1 MFNDVH
7 VFLKQTPLVSLVGF
21 LQSLGERPLSLL
33 PLWFGPRGSE
43 LHFGSF
49 PGEMV
54 VDGRILS
61 RNDPIPLLIPVAK
74 FFLLT

>member
-21 LQSLGERPLSLL
+21 LQSWENVDLL

-54 VDGRILS
+54 VAQYLC
-61 RNDPIPLLIPVAK
+61 
-74 FFLLT
+74 